1 MSLGLAGTLDRTI
14 SPHEQMNPVGMEH
27 YWRAGESALA
37 CVEDG
42 LKAAGRPAEGFDGAP
57 YGVWTILDLPCGQ
70 GRVLRHLRRAF
81 PRARITACDLDPE
94 GVRFCAATFD
104 AIPMPSVDEPSEIPL
119 PADHF
124 DLIWVGSLFT
134 HVEAPKWDRFL
145 EAFRR
150 ALRPG
155 GALVFTTHG
164 ERARGHMKSRA
175 ARYGHSDAELDA
187 LVAGH
192 DRDGFAYVRYPGQ
205 DWNYGTSLAR
215 KEWVADRIAARP
227 GLRLVRAVDHGW
239 DDHQDCF
246 TCVRDA

>member
-1 MSLGLAGTLDRTI
+1 MSLGLTGTLDRTL
-14 SPHEQMNPVGMEH
+14 SPHEQMNDGGMDH

-42 LKAAGRPAEGFDGAP
+42 LRAAGRPAEGFDGAP

-81 PRARITACDLDPE
+81 PKARITACDLHRE
-94 GVRFCAATFD
+94 GVDFCAAAFG
-104 AIPMPSVDEPSEIPL
+104 AIPLHSVDDPSGISL

-134 HVEAPKWDRFL
+134 HLDAPKWVGFL
-145 EAFRR
+145 ETFHR

-164 ERARGHMKSRA
+164 ERARGNMKSRA

-187 LVAGH
+187 LVDGH
-192 DRDGFAYVRYPGQ
+192 DRRGFAYARYAGQ
-205 DWNYGTSLAR
+205 DWNYGTSLSR
-215 KEWVADRIAARP
+215 EEWVAERIAERP
-227 GLRLVRAVDHGW
+227 GLRLVQVREHAW
-239 DDHQDCF
+239 DNHQDCF